1 LENLKLL
8 LIYATKDAGG
18 GFKSSDI
25 RDPDLRIVG
34 AMSVFL
40 PETLPSF
47 HLEGDHLVTLYMIQD
62 LSLDHSLHI
71 LPGSELVAIGQ
82 KNFSKLDL
90 VTGIARDAG
99 NVQSLILLDLELLT
113 GYFHNC

>member
-1 LENLKLL
+1 MRPMTML
-8 LIYATKDAGG
+8 
-18 GFKSSDI
+18 
-25 RDPDLRIVG
+25 
-34 AMSVFL
+34 L

-47 HLEGDHLVTLYMIQD
+47 HLEGDHLVTLDMVQNF
-62 LSLDHSLHI
+62 SLDHSLYI
-71 LPGSELVAIGQ
+71 FSRSEGIAIGK

-99 NVQSLILLDLELLT
+99 NIQSLILLDLELLT

>member
-1 LENLKLL
+1 MTML
-8 LIYATKDAGG
+8 
-18 GFKSSDI
+18 
-25 RDPDLRIVG
+25 
-34 AMSVFL
+34 L

-47 HLEGDHLVTLYMIQD
+47 HLEGDHLVTLDMVQD
-62 LSLDHSLHI
+62 LSLDHSLYI
-71 LPGSELVAIGQ
+71 FPRSEGIASGK

-99 NVQSLILLDLELLT
+99 NIQSLILLDLELLT

>member
-1 LENLKLL
+1 
-8 LIYATKDAGG
+8 
-18 GFKSSDI
+18 
-25 RDPDLRIVG
+25 
-34 AMSVFL
+34 MSPMTMLL

-47 HLEGDHLVTLYMIQD
+47 HFEGDHLVTLNMVQD
-62 LSLDHSLHI
+62 LSLDHSLYI
-71 LPGSELVAIGQ
+71 LPGSKLVAIGK

-90 VTGIARDAG
+90 VTGIARDMG